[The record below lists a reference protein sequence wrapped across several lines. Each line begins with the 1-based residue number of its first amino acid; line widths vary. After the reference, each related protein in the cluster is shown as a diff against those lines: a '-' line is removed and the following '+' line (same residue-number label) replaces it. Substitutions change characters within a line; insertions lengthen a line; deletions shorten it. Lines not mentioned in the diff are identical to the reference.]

1 MRTATIAHAVSGAEV
16 TEKVAVV
23 ARDATIET
31 TYATIEKVDV
41 AIETADATT
50 VTTIAGTIRVT
61 ENLVVAAAV
70 IATTVMKLSTK
81 TPDVDAGDRA
91 GTTVVHEIVKKFK
104 TNEVAPHQETV
115 ATRRAKVARKERGVI
130 LADDDARDR
139 TRMTM
144 ATLMNELAFDFRL
157 GMKP

>member
-1 MRTATIAHAVSGAEV
+1 M
-16 TEKVAVV
+16 
-23 ARDATIET
+23 
-31 TYATIEKVDV
+31 Y
-41 AIETADATT
+41 ATT